1 MYQDSVLLRYLQVE
15 IVYNIART
23 LENPDGSGARLSRT
37 DIEQMME
44 GTQLG
49 AALSKKDG
57 IIAMLTYLQTRNNNR
72 YQIAAFLK
80 NPSNYQNGK
89 KRAALQMVVSADDLE
104 SKFINGGNTFECR
117 C

>member
-49 AALSKKDG
+49 AACPTKDG
-57 IIAMLTYLQTRNNNR
+57 IIALLTY
-72 YQIAAFLK
+72 
-80 NPSNYQNGK
+80 
-89 KRAALQMVVSADDLE
+89 
-104 SKFINGGNTFECR
+104 
-117 C
+117 